1 MADDADAGCFAQPL
15 DSTDALMYAS
25 RMQYLH
31 SDENQDKTRPD
42 ALFMSR
48 RQVKKHSEFKI
59 HTSPIPA
66 LKKIEPAHSL
76 HHHHHRKTSG
86 LRVAQMGA
94 AMNGGWIPCFQAGCH
109 FWQHKETGQCV
120 PSDALGKPCP
130 FHAPNEQCAWTP
142 SGTDEASDDEATP
155 PFPAS
160 FKFLEP
166 DVHPHSTK
174 PKKAHVSHIVVRKS
188 ER

>member
-1 MADDADAGCFAQPL
+1 MSDEMEAGCFAQPL

-31 SDENQDKTRPD
+31 SDANQDKTRPD

-48 RQVKKHSEFKI
+48 RQVKKHSEFKN
-59 HTSPIPA
+59 HSSPSPT
-66 LKKIEPAHSL
+66 LKKIEASHAS
-76 HHHHHRKTSG
+76 HHHHRKAMG
-86 LRVAQMGA
+86 LRSDTHSGD
-94 AMNGGWIPCFQAGCH
+94 WIPCFQAGCH

-120 PSDALGKPCP
+120 AQDAAGGPCP
-130 FHAPNEQCAWTP
+130 FHSETEHCAWNGSTEH
-142 SGTDEASDDEATP
+142 GDSDDAVV
-155 PFPAS
+155 PFPSS

-166 DVHPHSTK
+166 GALPHK
-174 PKKAHVSHIVVRKS
+174 PTRKPHHVSHIVMRKS